1 MKTVKQTG
9 GLDYFKLAAAFLV
22 VAIHTSP
29 LSSFSDA
36 ADFVLT
42 RILARLAVPFFFMV
56 TGYFTLGDRRP
67 LRPALKKTLLLYLG
81 AMLLYFPVNLYAGH
95 FAGAG
100 IGDVLRLLVFDG
112 TYFHLWY
119 LPALIMGLGLI
130 WLLRRKLPDQYILAL
145 TLLLYSAGLMGDSY
159 YGFIE
164 AVPGISAVYGFG
176 FSIFTY
182 TRNGIF
188 FAPVFLIMGAL
199 LREGKTSL
207 STGACAAGFVLSLLA
222 MTGEGLLLHRLGVQR
237 HDSMY
242 VLLPLCMFF
251 LYRLLLSVEVKPV
264 KAFRPFSMWIYLIHP
279 LMLLVVRGAARILHL
294 TGLLVD
300 NSLLH
305 YTAVCT
311 LSAGFA
317 AILAL
322 LPGRLTNLPGRRRF
336 QEGRAW
342 IELDRE
348 ALRQNVGKLRSLLKE
363 GCQLMPVVK
372 ADAYGHGA
380 ALISRELNALGI
392 RSFCVA
398 TVTEGILLRQKGVR
412 GEILVLGY
420 THPEQFPL
428 LRRYRLTQTV
438 LDYPYARILNGFG
451 KKITVHVKIDTGMH
465 RLGVRCDSREDILR
479 IFHCKNLRIKGV
491 FTHLCAADSAGQE
504 ARAFTLAQGAS
515 FYKVVSRLQESGF
528 SGFQTHLQ
536 ASSGLLQYPELGG
549 DYARTG
555 IALYGLLSSRP
566 AAGEDEGL
574 RPVLSLKAR
583 VAGVKWLYQGE
594 SAGYGPDYTAVR
606 DMKIAVIAIGYAD
619 GIPRALSQGRGNV
632 LLHGKKAPVI
642 GRICMD
648 QMIVD
653 VSDIPETVPG
663 DAAVIIGRDGQLEIT
678 AYDLAQECGTITNEI
693 LSRLG
698 ARLERVLLP

>member
-1 MKTVKQTG
+1 MKAAKQTG

-29 LSSFSDA
+29 LSFFSDD

-42 RILARLAVPFFFMV
+42 RIIARLAVPFFFMV

-67 LRPALKKTLLLYLG
+67 LQPVLKKTLLLYLG
-81 AMLLYFPVNLYAGH
+81 AILLYFPVNLYAGH

-100 IGDVLRLLVFDG
+100 VSDVLRLLVFDG

-119 LPALIMGLGLI
+119 LPALITGLALV
-130 WLLRRKLPDQYILAL
+130 WLLRRRLTDGHILILAV
-145 TLLLYSAGLMGDSY
+145 LLYCAGLAGDSY
-159 YGFIE
+159 YGFTE
-164 AVPGISAVYGFG
+164 AVPGLSAAYGFG
-176 FSIFTY
+176 FSLFTY

-188 FAPVFLIMGAL
+188 FAPVFLIMGAWL
-199 LREGKTSL
+199 KGRETRL
-207 STGACAAGFVLSLLA
+207 SSVGCAAGFILSLLA
-222 MTGEGLLLHRLGVQR
+222 MTAEGVTLHRLDVQR

-242 VLLPLCMFF
+242 ALLPLCMFF
-251 LYRLLLSVEVKPV
+251 LFRLLLSIEVKPV
-264 KAFRPFSMWIYLIHP
+264 RAFRTISMWVYLIHP
-279 LMLLVVRGAARILHL
+279 LMILVVRGAARILGL

-305 YTAVCT
+305 YAAVCG

-317 AILAL
+317 AVLRQLAAAL
-322 LPGRLTNLPGRRRF
+322 KGRRFR
-336 QEGRAW
+336 EGRAW

-348 ALRQNVGKLRSLLKE
+348 SLRQNIRTLRSLLKE

-380 ALISRELNALGI
+380 ILISRELNAMGV
-392 RSFCVA
+392 RNFCVA
-398 TVTEGILLRQKGVR
+398 AVEEGVRLRQKGIK

-420 THPEQFPL
+420 THPEQFYL

-438 LDYPYARILNGFG
+438 LDYPYARLLNGFG
-451 KKITVHVKIDTGMH
+451 KKIRVQVKIDTGMH

-479 IFHCKNLRIKGV
+479 VFHCKNLSIKGI
-491 FTHLCAADSAGQE
+491 FTHLSSADIAEDKES
-504 ARAFTLAQGAS
+504 AFTQAQGDS
-515 FYKVVSRLQESGF
+515 FFKVVSRLQEAGF
-528 SGFQTHLQ
+528 SGLKTHLQ
-536 ASSGLLQYPELGG
+536 ASYGLLRYPDLNG
-549 DYARTG
+549 DFVRTG

-566 AAGEDEGL
+566 AAGEAVGL
-574 RPVLSLKAR
+574 RPVLALKAR
-583 VAGVKWLYQGE
+583 VAGVKRLYQGE
-594 SAGYGPDYTAVR
+594 YAGYGLNFCASR
-606 DMKIAVIAIGYAD
+606 DMKTAVIAIGYAD
-619 GIPRALSQGRGNV
+619 GIPRALSQGKGNV

-653 VSDIPETVPG
+653 VSDIPETAAG
-663 DAAVIIGRDGQLEIT
+663 DTAVIIGRDGTLEIT
-678 AYDLAQECGTITNEI
+678 AYDLAEGAETITNEI

-698 ARLERVLLP
+698 ARLQRVMLP